1 VCAREAAAHIS
12 SEATR
17 PASTRAPPLG
27 GRGQRSPERTNGARR
42 ASLLLLRLADSDDV
56 RQGSGAHRSSSAT
69 SPASALAL
77 FGRRGRR
84 SPGKI
89 REVDRIDQAGRALV
103 ESGLSDVV
111 QPTTSV
117 ELGYVS
123 EQRRRQER
131 GILDGSLF
139 FFSQLERC
147 FSLLVFAELA
157 FWAGCAF
164 CFRNWRIERSAVG
177 CERTNENRQRPS
189 AVLRSTS
196 EDLDVSW
203 LHILLLD

>member
-1 VCAREAAAHIS
+1 VCAREAAAHRS

-17 PASTRAPPLG
+17 SASTPAPPLG
-27 GRGQRSPERTNGARR
+27 GRGQRSPERRNGARR
-42 ASLLLLRLADSDDV
+42 ALLLLLRLADADDV
-56 RQGSGAHRSSSAT
+56 RQGSGAHRSSMAT

-139 FFSQLERC
+139 FLSTRALLFS
-147 FSLLVFAELA
+147 
-157 FWAGCAF
+157 
-164 CFRNWRIERSAVG
+164 
-177 CERTNENRQRPS
+177 
-189 AVLRSTS
+189 ST
-196 EDLDVSW
+196 
-203 LHILLLD
+203 IC